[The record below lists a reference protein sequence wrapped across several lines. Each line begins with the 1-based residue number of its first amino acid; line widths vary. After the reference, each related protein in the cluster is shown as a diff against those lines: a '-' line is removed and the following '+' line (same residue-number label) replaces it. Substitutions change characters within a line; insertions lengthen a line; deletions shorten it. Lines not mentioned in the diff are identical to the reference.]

1 MKKFL
6 GSFENRAPG
15 SSLQRG
21 VCLKLRDC
29 ECSTPVTASVRV
41 KAQLLMT
48 AFSHHRLRM
57 TDCKSLTSS
66 ITNRTVGTIL
76 VCFEYSLIKSQNL
89 VFLYIFY
96 VTTYTRNPVFTFSKL
111 ETRVWTKYS
120 SLETQTQKPF
130 FIFHR
135 CCCWLKITCLMEMV
149 ISLTSDGTTTAL
161 PWCRPRLDRES
172 SGPENAGPEYGRRT
186 SDG

>member
-29 ECSTPVTASVRV
+29 ACSTPVTASVRV

-89 VFLYIFY
+89 VFSLHFLCHNIHQKPRFYVFKTGNPGLNKVLEFGNANSKTVLYISPLLLLAK
-96 VTTYTRNPVFTFSKL
+96 NNVFNGDGYFFDQRWHHYSTPL
-111 ETRVWTKYS
+111 VQTK
-120 SLETQTQKPF
+120 T
-130 FIFHR
+130 
-135 CCCWLKITCLMEMV
+135 
-149 ISLTSDGTTTAL
+149 G
-161 PWCRPRLDRES
+161 PRKFR
-172 SGPENAGPEYGRRT
+172 A
-186 SDG
+186 